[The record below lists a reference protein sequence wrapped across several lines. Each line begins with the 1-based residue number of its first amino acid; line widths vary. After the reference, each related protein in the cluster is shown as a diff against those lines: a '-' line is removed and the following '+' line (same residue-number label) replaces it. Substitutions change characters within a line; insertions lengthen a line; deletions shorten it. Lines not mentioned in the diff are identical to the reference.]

1 MSHFIL
7 LTKTSGSTQ
16 GYFLPTAAQN
26 RNKGNSFIFVS
37 LEIILPMHQLAHF
50 GPASRLKSLSPPCFN
65 GGVETVVFFIRIAG
79 INVIKARINI
89 MIRCALM

>member
-1 MSHFIL
+1 MAVHKVISYQQL
-7 LTKTSGSTQ
+7 LKTEIKVTVS
-16 GYFLPTAAQN
+16 FLFLN
-26 RNKGNSFIFVS
+26 

-50 GPASRLKSLSPPCFN
+50 GPASRLKSLSPPCFI

>member
-26 RNKGNSFIFVS
+26 RNKGNSFIFV
-37 LEIILPMHQLAHF
+37 F
-50 GPASRLKSLSPPCFN
+50 KGVG
-65 GGVETVVFFIRIAG
+65 GGVWPKKIKISHLNIFSYLDYGEANAFYG
-79 INVIKARINI
+79 IEKKYSGAEI
-89 MIRCALM
+89 